1 MNRCHQVITELHEVL
16 THQRD
21 AAETLE
27 ARLRAVELLLAAG
40 ESRFLA
46 LAVDEANDASER
58 LAALELTRSL
68 TLTAIGA
75 PAEVTAS
82 EVVAAV
88 GGEDAV
94 RFANLVDDLRAAIG
108 RVTVRREQVRALL
121 VAAQTAGEQRLALAG
136 AAQLV

>member
-1 MNRCHQVITELHEVL
+1 MISELHEVL
-16 THQRD
+16 AHQRD

-40 ESRFLA
+40 EPRFLA

-82 EVVAAV
+82 DVAVAV
-88 GGEDAV
+88 GGEDGM
-94 RFANLVDDLRAAIG
+94 RFANLVDDLRAAVG
-108 RVTVRREQVRALL
+108 RIAVRREQVRALL
-121 VAAQTAGEQRLALAG
+121 SAAQTEGEQRIALAG